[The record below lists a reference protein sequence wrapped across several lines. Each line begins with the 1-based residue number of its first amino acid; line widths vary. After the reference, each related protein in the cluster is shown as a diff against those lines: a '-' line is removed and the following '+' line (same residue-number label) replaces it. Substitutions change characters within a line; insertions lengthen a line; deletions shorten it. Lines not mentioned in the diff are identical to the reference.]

1 MLRKKWLSFLVAVSM
16 VAAMLPTT
24 AFAQGDA
31 VPDEST
37 TTVVETVTDENEP
50 QNTEGEKPKVE
61 TSEEEKSNDEKSEVE
76 TSEEEKSEGDKSE
89 GEVSEEEK
97 SEGETNEDKTPAE
110 TPVTPAA
117 NSIMLMNE
125 TGEEGEGEEGS
136 EAAVYNVSSA
146 DELNKLFDEN
156 KLKDGDTIKL
166 SAGTYEIG
174 ARSIPA
180 VSIYGTDDV
189 VIVGSLSYEFAG
201 NTSVKISK
209 VTLQAPEGNTTAKSA
224 LNFGNHQ
231 VMDGAIL
238 TVDNCKIV
246 DYLYGISVNT
256 QAKNCTLKAS
266 NLALDNVWCGVSVKG
281 GDAGNKVGNLSVA
294 SGSTVDYETQEWGS
308 KDGESYNGYCVT
320 QGAEPVQATEPNL
333 ANGEWPA
340 PPRHHERQTLRL
352 SAGGCGRHR
361 RGYFWQHRSEREHRA
376 GRNSLGACRCGCLHW
391 RQRF

>member
-1 MLRKKWLSFLVAVSM
+1 
-16 VAAMLPTT
+16 
-24 AFAQGDA
+24 
-31 VPDEST
+31 
-37 TTVVETVTDENEP
+37 
-50 QNTEGEKPKVE
+50 
-61 TSEEEKSNDEKSEVE
+61 
-76 TSEEEKSEGDKSE
+76 
-89 GEVSEEEK
+89 
-97 SEGETNEDKTPAE
+97 
-110 TPVTPAA
+110 
-117 NSIMLMNE
+117 MNE

-146 DELNKLFDEN
+146 VELNKLFDEN
-156 KLKDGDTIKL
+156 TLKDGDTIKL

-209 VTLQAPEGNTTAKSA
+209 VTLQAPEDNTTVEQAINLKKA
-224 LNFGNHQ
+224 
-231 VMDGAIL
+231 DGTVL
-238 TVDNCKIV
+238 TVENCKIV
-246 DYLYGISVNT
+246 DYLYGISVNSE
-256 QAKNCTLKAS
+256 AKNCKLKA
-266 NLALDNVWCGVSVKG
+266 NLTLDNVWCGVSVKG

-340 PPRHHERQTLRL
+340 PPPRHHERQTLRL

-361 RGYFWQHRSEREHRA
+361 SGYFWQQHLSERGHRA
-376 GRNSLGACRCGCLHW
+376 GRNSLGACRCGCPHC